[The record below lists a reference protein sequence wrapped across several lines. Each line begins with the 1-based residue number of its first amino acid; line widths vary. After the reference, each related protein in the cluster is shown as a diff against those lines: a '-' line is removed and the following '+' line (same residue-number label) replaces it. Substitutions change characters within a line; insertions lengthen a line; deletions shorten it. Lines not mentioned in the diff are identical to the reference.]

1 MGHYAIVL
9 REATPNIA
17 VKMYLPLVIVL
28 LFVFNCKI
36 TTFSENNQ
44 SLQMSI
50 FSIYSPQREI
60 LVQENT
66 YLWGWK

>member
-1 MGHYAIVL
+1 MGHCAIVL

-36 TTFSENNQ
+36 TTFSENEQ

-50 FSIYSPQREI
+50 FPIYSPQRVI

-66 YLWGWK
+66 YL

>member
-1 MGHYAIVL
+1 MGHCAIVL

-17 VKMYLPLVIVL
+17 VKMYLPLVIVI
-28 LFVFNCKI
+28 LFINCKI

-50 FSIYSPQREI
+50 FSIYSLQREI

-66 YLWGWK
+66 YL